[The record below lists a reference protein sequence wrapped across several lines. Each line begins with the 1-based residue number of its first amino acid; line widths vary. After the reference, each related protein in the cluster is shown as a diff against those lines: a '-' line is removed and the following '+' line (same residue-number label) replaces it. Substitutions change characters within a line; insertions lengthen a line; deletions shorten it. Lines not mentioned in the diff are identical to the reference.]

1 MRRKT
6 VLKAA
11 AAAFLILI
19 AASLAFVI
27 AVLLASPRPDPEAKA
42 GGWEEHSAE
51 LRPGD
56 LVFRMGTVAD
66 SRVIAKV
73 SGSSYSHVGMIIEI
87 WPEIL
92 VAHATTSDHDY
103 DRDEASITT
112 LKDFWSK
119 ALASAGAAG
128 RISGLGD
135 EQVKAVVSRL
145 VADKGR
151 PFVLAPR
158 NEKHFYCSTM
168 LYEAIHEAD
177 PSFDLS
183 WKSLSYPG
191 FSGEYLFPQSFI
203 DSPRVHL
210 LFAFTRTG
218 G

>member
-1 MRRKT
+1 MKRKT

-19 AASLAFVI
+19 AAALAFVL
-27 AVLLASPRPDPEAKA
+27 VLLFASPKPDPHAQA
-42 GGWEEHSAE
+42 GGWEEHAAE

-56 LVFRMGTVAD
+56 LVFRMGTVTD

-73 SGSSYSHVGMIIEI
+73 SGSSYSHVGMVIEI

-128 RISGLGD
+128 RVSGLGD
-135 EQVKAVVSRL
+135 EQVKKVISRL
-145 VADKGR
+145 ISDKGR

-183 WKSLSYPG
+183 WKNLSCPG

-203 DSPRVHL
+203 ASPRVHL
-210 LFAFTRTG
+210 LFAFTRKDG
-218 G
+218 